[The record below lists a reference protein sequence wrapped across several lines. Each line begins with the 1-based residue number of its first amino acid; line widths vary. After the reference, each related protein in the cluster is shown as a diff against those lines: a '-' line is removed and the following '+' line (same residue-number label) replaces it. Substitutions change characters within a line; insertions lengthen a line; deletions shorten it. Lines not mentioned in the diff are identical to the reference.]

1 MASTAMDDTAR
12 ADHRCEVYAVT
23 REFVEWG
30 KGFYQHLPNPIRE
43 GLRAAGV
50 CHYTVVIRDVTDG
63 TLTSF
68 DFAPPGG
75 DVTGALAGGFRGV
88 ASAPDLRGGEEDA
101 RDVAVLDGFVD
112 DGDDEDG
119 NEKKPAPPT
128 TAMARA
134 KSWKDLARA
143 VATSTSRRARTSGAI
158 EGEIRE
164 RTLEELPDG
173 HHFVGTTSLTVDE
186 IREWNAKREKTYHLN
201 QSDCRH
207 YMNDLCAHACPDAA
221 HGPGGVSSAV
231 AWKQTWCRLRDGKSY
246 EALHLLPVRVA
257 TDLRNKPAIDRLRSA
272 FSASFAFGLGMRAC
286 AVLFRPI
293 AAVGPSIAL
302 VPGVVAK
309 ALPARRLVTAGAGA
323 VAGVSAEVPVVREA
337 MHVGNGVLSVVGDV
351 ATGVIRGA
359 GSVIGSVST
368 GLLAGGSAAGVGA
381 AGGVNGAGAGA
392 IIAARDSSRA
402 INGGLNSGA
411 AVAVASRSLVVRS
424 VAGAGGAVRGVAKGV
439 AGRAM
444 KGADGVK
451 GVAGRAAR
459 ATKGGLRV
467 AVSGLKKVGLVV
479 PARTTSTPRMR
490 RLSVSARGAERKA
503 AETAFSSKNASS
515 TRTTTTMSDARAH
528 QMRASLDKGSEQ
540 TRRPRSGNGRGLF
553 PRRYANA

>member
-1 MASTAMDDTAR
+1 
-12 ADHRCEVYAVT
+12 
-23 REFVEWG
+23 
-30 KGFYQHLPNPIRE
+30 
-43 GLRAAGV
+43 V

-101 RDVAVLDGFVD
+101 RDVAVLDDFVD

-424 VAGAGGAVRGVAKGV
+424 VAGAGGAVRGVAMGV
-439 AGRAM
+439 AGRAV

-540 TRRPRSGNGRGLF
+540 TRRPRSRNGHGLF